1 MDTTAATSALT
12 ASSPWGGGSV
22 DGMDADEQPERRPL
36 GERDP
41 KLAAVMRRVVPQE
54 DRERVAVAA
63 FNSSV

>member
-1 MDTTAATSALT
+1 MDKT
-12 ASSPWGGGSV
+12 
-22 DGMDADEQPERRPL
+22 DEAQQPERRPL